1 MTNYS
6 TLNRTRTITLCG
18 LFAALTAIG
27 AFIKIPLPPPLIP
40 FTLQFLFCAL
50 AGVLLGSKIGALSQL
65 VYVLVGLVGIPV
77 FTEGG
82 GLHYILKPTFGY
94 LIGFIVGAYVIGRCM
109 EKFKEINF
117 KNLFIASLAGILV
130 VYILGVVYMY
140 MIYNFY
146 IGNEMGV
153 WAAVWG
159 GAISC
164 APGDI
169 LLCAVTAMMGV
180 KMIPVLRKNR
190 LVA

>member
-1 MTNYS
+1 MINTKS
-6 TLNRTRTITLCG
+6 MRRTRTITLCG

-27 AFIKIPLPPPLIP
+27 AFIKIPLPPPLVP

-50 AGVLLGSKIGALSQL
+50 AGVLLGSKVGALSQL
-65 VYVLVGLVGIPV
+65 IYVLVGLVGIPV

-82 GLHYILKPTFGY
+82 GLHYVVKPTFGY
-94 LIGFIVGAYVIGRCM
+94 LIGFVLGAYVIGLCV

-117 KNLFIASLAGILV
+117 KNLFIASLIGLIV
-130 VYILGVVYMY
+130 VYVLGVVYMY
-140 MIYNFY
+140 IIYNFY

-153 WAAVWG
+153 WVAVWG

-169 LLCAVTAMMGV
+169 LICIITAIMGV
-180 KMIPVLRKNR
+180 KMIPALRRNR
-190 LVA
+190 LTA

>member
-1 MTNYS
+1 MINTKS
-6 TLNRTRTITLCG
+6 MSRTRTITLCG

-27 AFIKIPLPPPLIP
+27 AFIKIPLPPPLVP

-50 AGVLLGSKIGALSQL
+50 AGVLLGSKVGALSQL
-65 VYVLVGLVGIPV
+65 IYVLVGLVGIPV

-82 GLHYILKPTFGY
+82 GLHYVVKPTFGY
-94 LIGFIVGAYVIGRCM
+94 LIGFVLGAYVIGLCV

-117 KNLFIASLAGILV
+117 KNLFIASLIGLV
-130 VYILGVVYMY
+130 VVYVLGVVYMY

-153 WAAVWG
+153 WVAVWG

-169 LLCAVTAMMGV
+169 LICIITAIMGV
-180 KMIPVLRKNR
+180 KMIPALRRNR
-190 LVA
+190 LTA

>member
-1 MTNYS
+1 MINTKS
-6 TLNRTRTITLCG
+6 MSMTRTITLCG

-27 AFIKIPLPPPLIP
+27 AFIKIPLPPPLVP

-50 AGVLLGSKIGALSQL
+50 AGVLLGSKVGALSQL
-65 VYVLVGLVGIPV
+65 IYVLVGLVGIPV

-82 GLHYILKPTFGY
+82 GLHYVVKPTFGY
-94 LIGFIVGAYVIGRCM
+94 LIGFVLGAYVIGLCV

-117 KNLFIASLAGILV
+117 KNLFIASLIGLIV
-130 VYILGVVYMY
+130 VYVLGVVYMY
-140 MIYNFY
+140 IIYNFY

-153 WAAVWG
+153 WVAVWG

-169 LLCAVTAMMGV
+169 LICIITAIMGV
-180 KMIPVLRKNR
+180 KMIPALRRNR
-190 LVA
+190 LTA

>member
-1 MTNYS
+1 MINTKS
-6 TLNRTRTITLCG
+6 ISRTKAMTLCG

-27 AFIKIPLPPPLIP
+27 AFIKIPLPPPLVP

-50 AGVLLGSKIGALSQL
+50 AGVLLGSKVGALSQL
-65 VYVLVGLVGIPV
+65 IYVLVGLVGIPV

-82 GLHYILKPTFGY
+82 GLHYVVKPTFGY
-94 LIGFIVGAYVIGRCM
+94 LIGFVLGAYVIGLCV

-117 KNLFIASLAGILV
+117 KHLFIASLIGLIV
-130 VYILGVVYMY
+130 VYVLGVVYMY
-140 MIYNFY
+140 IIYNFY

-153 WAAVWG
+153 WVAVWG

-169 LLCAVTAMMGV
+169 LVCIITAMMGV
-180 KMIPVLRKNR
+180 KMIPTLRKNR
-190 LVA
+190 LTA

>member
-1 MTNYS
+1 MINTKS
-6 TLNRTRTITLCG
+6 MSRTRTITLCG

-27 AFIKIPLPPPLIP
+27 AFIKIPLPPPLVP

-50 AGVLLGSKIGALSQL
+50 AGVLLGSKVGALSQL
-65 VYVLVGLVGIPV
+65 IYVLVGLVGIPV

-82 GLHYILKPTFGY
+82 GLHYVVKPTFGY
-94 LIGFIVGAYVIGRCM
+94 LIGFVLGAYVIGLCV

-117 KNLFIASLAGILV
+117 KNLFIASLIGLIV
-130 VYILGVVYMY
+130 VYVLGVVYMY
-140 MIYNFY
+140 IIYNFY

-153 WAAVWG
+153 WVAVWG

-169 LLCAVTAMMGV
+169 LICIITAIMGV
-180 KMIPVLRKNR
+180 KMIPALRRNR
-190 LVA
+190 LTE

>member
-1 MTNYS
+1 MINSSQLT
-6 TLNRTRTITLCG
+6 RTRTITLCG

-27 AFIKIPLPPPLIP
+27 AFIKIPLPPPLVP

-50 AGVLLGSKIGALSQL
+50 AGVLLGSKIGGLSQL
-65 VYVLVGLVGIPV
+65 IYVLVGLVGIPV

-94 LIGFIVGAYVIGRCM
+94 LIGFVLGAYVIGLCM
-109 EKFKEINF
+109 EKLKEIHF
-117 KNLFIASLAGILV
+117 KNLFISSLAGLGI
-130 VYILGVVYMY
+130 VYLLGVVYMY
-140 MIYNFY
+140 VIYNFY

-169 LLCAVTAMMGV
+169 LLCGLTAMMGV

-190 LVA
+190 LTA

>member
-1 MTNYS
+1 MINTKS
-6 TLNRTRTITLCG
+6 ISRTRAITLCG

-27 AFIKIPLPPPLIP
+27 AFIKIPLPPPLVP

-50 AGVLLGSKIGALSQL
+50 AGVLLGSKVGALSQL
-65 VYVLVGLVGIPV
+65 IYVLVGLVGIPV

-82 GLHYILKPTFGY
+82 GLHYVVKPTFGY
-94 LIGFIVGAYVIGRCM
+94 LIGFVLGAYVIGLCV

-117 KNLFIASLAGILV
+117 KHLFIASLIGLV
-130 VYILGVVYMY
+130 VVYVLGVVYMY
-140 MIYNFY
+140 IIYNFY

-153 WAAVWG
+153 WVAVWG

-169 LLCAVTAMMGV
+169 LVCIITAMMGV
-180 KMIPVLRKNR
+180 KMIPVLRRNR
-190 LVA
+190 LTA

>member
-1 MTNYS
+1 MINTKS
-6 TLNRTRTITLCG
+6 ISRTKAMTLCG

-27 AFIKIPLPPPLIP
+27 AFIKIPLPPPLVP

-50 AGVLLGSKIGALSQL
+50 AGVLLGSKVGALSQL
-65 VYVLVGLVGIPV
+65 IYVLVGLVGIPV

-82 GLHYILKPTFGY
+82 GLHYVVKPTFGY
-94 LIGFIVGAYVIGRCM
+94 LIGFVLGAYVIGLCV

-117 KNLFIASLAGILV
+117 KNLFIASLIGLIV
-130 VYILGVVYMY
+130 VYVLGVVYMY
-140 MIYNFY
+140 IIYNFY

-153 WAAVWG
+153 WVAVWG

-169 LLCAVTAMMGV
+169 LICIITAIMGV
-180 KMIPVLRKNR
+180 KMIPTLRRNR
-190 LVA
+190 LTA

>member
-1 MTNYS
+1 MINTKS
-6 TLNRTRTITLCG
+6 ISRTRAITLCG

-27 AFIKIPLPPPLIP
+27 AFIKIPLPPPLVP

-50 AGVLLGSKIGALSQL
+50 AGVLLGSKVGALSQL
-65 VYVLVGLVGIPV
+65 IYVLVGLVGIPV

-82 GLHYILKPTFGY
+82 GLHYVVKPTFGY
-94 LIGFIVGAYVIGRCM
+94 LIGFVLGAYVIGLCV

-117 KNLFIASLAGILV
+117 KNLFIASLIGLIV
-130 VYILGVVYMY
+130 VYVLGVVYMY

-153 WAAVWG
+153 WVAVWG

-169 LLCAVTAMMGV
+169 LICIITAIMGV
-180 KMIPVLRKNR
+180 KMIPALRRNR
-190 LVA
+190 LTA

>member
-1 MTNYS
+1 MINTKS
-6 TLNRTRTITLCG
+6 MSRTRTITLCG

-27 AFIKIPLPPPLIP
+27 AFIKIPLPPPLVP

-50 AGVLLGSKIGALSQL
+50 AGVLLGSKVGALSQL
-65 VYVLVGLVGIPV
+65 IYVLVGLVGIPV

-82 GLHYILKPTFGY
+82 GLHYVVKPTFGY
-94 LIGFIVGAYVIGRCM
+94 LIGFVLGAYVIGLCV

-117 KNLFIASLAGILV
+117 KNLFIASLIGLIV
-130 VYILGVVYMY
+130 VYVLGVVYMY
-140 MIYNFY
+140 IIYNFY

-153 WAAVWG
+153 WVAVWG

-169 LLCAVTAMMGV
+169 LICIITAIMGV
-180 KMIPVLRKNR
+180 KMIPALRRNR
-190 LVA
+190 LTA

>member
-1 MTNYS
+1 MINTKS
-6 TLNRTRTITLCG
+6 ISRTRAITLCG

-27 AFIKIPLPPPLIP
+27 AFIKIPLPPPLVP

-50 AGVLLGSKIGALSQL
+50 AGVLLGSKVGALSQL
-65 VYVLVGLVGIPV
+65 IYVLVGLVGIPV

-82 GLHYILKPTFGY
+82 GLHYVVKPTFGY
-94 LIGFIVGAYVIGRCM
+94 LIGFVLGAYVIGLCV

-117 KNLFIASLAGILV
+117 KNLFIASLIGLIV
-130 VYILGVVYMY
+130 VYVLGVVYMY
-140 MIYNFY
+140 IIYNFY

-153 WAAVWG
+153 WVAVWG

-169 LLCAVTAMMGV
+169 LICIITAIMGV
-180 KMIPVLRKNR
+180 KMIPALRRNR
-190 LVA
+190 LTA

>member
-1 MTNYS
+1 MINTKS
-6 TLNRTRTITLCG
+6 MSRTRTITLCG

-27 AFIKIPLPPPLIP
+27 AFIKIPLPPPLVP

-50 AGVLLGSKIGALSQL
+50 AGVLLGSKVGALSQL
-65 VYVLVGLVGIPV
+65 IYVLVGLVGIPV

-82 GLHYILKPTFGY
+82 GLHYVVKPTFGY
-94 LIGFIVGAYVIGRCM
+94 LIGFVLGAYVIGLCV

-117 KNLFIASLAGILV
+117 KNFFIASLIGLIV
-130 VYILGVVYMY
+130 VYVLGVVYMY
-140 MIYNFY
+140 IIYNFY

-153 WAAVWG
+153 WVAVWG

-169 LLCAVTAMMGV
+169 LICIITAIMGV
-180 KMIPVLRKNR
+180 KMIPALRRNR
-190 LVA
+190 LTA

>member
-1 MTNYS
+1 MINS
-6 TLNRTRTITLCG
+6 KMIGNTRILTLCG

-27 AFIKIPLPPPLIP
+27 AFIKIPLPPPLVP

-50 AGVLLGSKIGALSQL
+50 AGVLLGAKVGALSQL
-65 VYVLVGLVGIPV
+65 IYVLVGLVGIPV

-82 GLHYILKPTFGY
+82 GLHYIFKPTFGY
-94 LIGFIVGAYVIGRCM
+94 LIGFVIGAYVIGICI

-117 KNLFIASLAGILV
+117 KNLFKASLIGLIV
-130 VYILGVVYMY
+130 VYALGVVYMY
-140 MIYNFY
+140 VIYNFY

-153 WAAVWG
+153 WTAIWG

-164 APGDI
+164 APGDL
-169 LLCAVTAMMGV
+169 LLCVLTAVMGV

-190 LVA
+190 LTA

>member
-1 MTNYS
+1 MINTKS
-6 TLNRTRTITLCG
+6 MSRTRTITLCG

-27 AFIKIPLPPPLIP
+27 AFIKIPLPPPLVP

-50 AGVLLGSKIGALSQL
+50 AGVLLGSKVGALSQL
-65 VYVLVGLVGIPV
+65 IYVLVGLVGIPV

-82 GLHYILKPTFGY
+82 GLHYVVKPTFGY
-94 LIGFIVGAYVIGRCM
+94 LIGFVLGAYVIGLCV

-117 KNLFIASLAGILV
+117 KNLFIASLIGLIV
-130 VYILGVVYMY
+130 VYVLGVVYMY
-140 MIYNFY
+140 IIYNFY

-153 WAAVWG
+153 WVAVWG

-169 LLCAVTAMMGV
+169 LICIITAIMGV
-180 KMIPVLRKNR
+180 KMISALRRNR
-190 LVA
+190 LTA

>member
-1 MTNYS
+1 MINS
-6 TLNRTRTITLCG
+6 SQLSRTRTITLCG

-27 AFIKIPLPPPLIP
+27 AFIKIPLPPPLVP

-50 AGVLLGSKIGALSQL
+50 AGVLLGSKIGGLSQL
-65 VYVLVGLVGIPV
+65 IYVLVGLVGIPV

-94 LIGFIVGAYVIGRCM
+94 LIGFVLGAYIIGLCM
-109 EKFKEINF
+109 EKLKDINF
-117 KNLFIASLAGILV
+117 KNLFISSLAGLAV
-130 VYILGVVYMY
+130 FYILGVVYMY
-140 MIYNFY
+140 IIYNFY

-164 APGDI
+164 APGDL
-169 LLCAVTAMMGV
+169 LLCALTAIMGV

-190 LVA
+190 LTA

>member
-1 MTNYS
+1 MINTKS
-6 TLNRTRTITLCG
+6 MSRTRTITLCG

-27 AFIKIPLPPPLIP
+27 AFIKIPLPPPLVP

-50 AGVLLGSKIGALSQL
+50 AGVLLGSKVGALSQL
-65 VYVLVGLVGIPV
+65 IYVLVGLVGIPV

-82 GLHYILKPTFGY
+82 GLHYVVKPTFGY
-94 LIGFIVGAYVIGRCM
+94 LIGFVLGAYVIGLCV

-117 KNLFIASLAGILV
+117 KNLFIASLIGLIV
-130 VYILGVVYMY
+130 VYVLGVVYMY
-140 MIYNFY
+140 IIYNFY

-153 WAAVWG
+153 WVAVWG

-169 LLCAVTAMMGV
+169 LICIITAIMGV
-180 KMIPVLRKNR
+180 KMITALRRNR
-190 LVA
+190 LTA